1 MRQFE
6 QRLKMNALCTRRTN
20 SWSFVDQVLQKPM
33 GRQLSVHFVA
43 NSRLVQY
50 LLCQHD
56 IGGKEV
62 APPLRLQGG

>member
-1 MRQFE
+1 
-6 QRLKMNALCTRRTN
+6 
-20 SWSFVDQVLQKPM
+20 M

-62 APPLRLQGG
+62 APPPAPAAWLRNEASVAK

>member
-1 MRQFE
+1 
-6 QRLKMNALCTRRTN
+6 
-20 SWSFVDQVLQKPM
+20 M

-43 NSRLVQY
+43 NSRLAQY

-62 APPLRLQGG
+62 APRPPAAWLRNEASVAK